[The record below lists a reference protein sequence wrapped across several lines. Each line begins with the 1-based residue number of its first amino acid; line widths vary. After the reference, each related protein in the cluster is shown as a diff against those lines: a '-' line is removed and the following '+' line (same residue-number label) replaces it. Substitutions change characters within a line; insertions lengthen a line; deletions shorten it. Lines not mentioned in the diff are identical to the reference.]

1 MISDNKLT
9 SKNDSQNKLKTL
21 ANQIIKIEEDEVHS
35 YNKVYHGICQR
46 LIKNTVLTSIFWNQ
60 INDNISMVS
69 FNDSESVPLTLTDE
83 FFSIQHRS

>member
-9 SKNDSQNKLKTL
+9 RKDDSQNKLKTL

-35 YNKVYHGICQR
+35 NNKVYNGICQR
-46 LIKNTVLTSIFWNQ
+46 SINNTVLTSICWNQ

-69 FNDSESVPLTLTDE
+69 FNDSESVPLTLTDD